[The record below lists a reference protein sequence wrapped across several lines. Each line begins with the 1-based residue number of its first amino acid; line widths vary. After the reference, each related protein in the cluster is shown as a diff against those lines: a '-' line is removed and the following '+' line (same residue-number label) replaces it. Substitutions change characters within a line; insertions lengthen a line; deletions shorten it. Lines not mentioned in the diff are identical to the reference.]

1 MSHENNGNE
10 NFNAINA
17 MKIKRLSGFILTL
30 FCIMTASAS
39 PLKDGKFLQGF
50 VEKVSGDDATFE
62 SHIPGVREA
71 MVIRSAGRAPQQQTE
86 RAVARTPQQPAEWF
100 GQQPDA
106 ATTGTVHFVFAAALS
121 NVVPGRTG
129 VPDRPSPDFNFYLND
144 EKIVTFQ
151 IGREANWTAKGL
163 KQSELSFEQC
173 SIGVR
178 ESRLGYLFLSI
189 PVKNLPQGTPVKF
202 RIDCTSEGFNNSV
215 MIFKTPV
222 EHKIMD
228 ITALPVILNKT
239 SKQIVKVYYSH
250 LGKPSQVQVEW
261 NGVKQKENARF
272 GINVFEL
279 AIDAVKQK
287 TTGELKITGKEAPVT
302 KAFDLL
308 PVREWQVMF
317 VQHTHT
323 DIGYTRPQHE
333 ILSEHIRFIDY
344 ALDYC
349 DLTDDYPDDA
359 KFRWVCEAAWAVS
372 EYIRIRPK
380 EQVERLKQ
388 RIKEGRIEVTAMY
401 FNYDELPGEQELAYS
416 LYTLREFK
424 KNGIPVQTA
433 MQNDVNGIAWS
444 FAEFFPDLGVKY
456 IVMGTHG
463 HKALISFD
471 KPTAFWWESPSGK
484 KTLTFRAE
492 HYMYGNFLQLERG
505 DFAAFERLML
515 NYLNSMEELKYPHDV
530 INLQYSGYSTDN
542 SPPSTV
548 GSDMV
553 RQWNEKYTFPKMRMS
568 VSSDFMQAIEQ
579 KYGKDLQTYRAAW
592 PDWWTDGFGSAAR
605 EAATAR
611 YAQADI
617 ISNQISLSLARILGA
632 DLSPTV
638 NRELDE
644 VNKAL
649 LFYGEHTF
657 GFHNSVRDPF
667 NLETMEQ
674 RSHKAA
680 YAWEA
685 YRRSRPVGETALG
698 LLQTYA
704 PRQKDKAGIIVF
716 NPLNWEHTGYTV
728 IYADHE
734 VLPVNRKTIIK
745 DEKGVEVKK
754 QIIRSYADASYWA
767 LWVEKAPALGSK
779 YYTIQV
785 TNENQP
791 VATTNNSPVETIE
804 NQWYRISFDLTNG
817 VVTEWFD
824 KELDK
829 NLLTEGAKWK
839 MGELVYERDDV
850 RGALD
855 RYMPGNFERFS
866 PTDVS
871 YLGSQEGAIWDS
883 YRFRG
888 TSPAGMGTNNFTFEL
903 RLYKTCKQV
912 DFTYRL
918 RKKQETEPEALYV
931 VFPFELNRG
940 KIYFDVPGGTIE
952 AGVEQI
958 PGSTNDWNTVQNFA
972 SVRNSAEQIVIGS
985 REIPLMQFGNINLG
999 RFKAGATPE
1008 TNHIFT
1014 WPMNNYWVTNFN
1026 ADQHGEFEWTYSLTS
1041 SGDPSIE
1048 YATKFA
1054 WNNRIPLPNRVIP
1067 AGLSNNKPPINGSI
1081 LSLNPSNVLLVNMTP
1096 IEGENALMLQLREI
1110 GGKDSALD
1118 ITSTFAPAIRVK
1130 ECNPLGEEQPT
1141 GATIRIKAWE
1151 NKFVKI
1157 QL

>member
-1 MSHENNGNE
+1 MNTT
-10 NFNAINA
+10 
-17 MKIKRLSGFILTL
+17 RLSGLILAICCILT
-30 FCIMTASAS
+30 ASGFPS
-39 PLKDGKFLQGF
+39 KDGNTLSGSA
-50 VEKVSGDDATFE
+50 EKQYGGDMPMTDI
-62 SHIPGVREA
+62 S
-71 MVIRSAGRAPQQQTE
+71 
-86 RAVARTPQQPAEWF
+86 
-100 GQQPDA
+100 
-106 ATTGTVHFVFAAALS
+106 
-121 NVVPGRTG
+121 
-129 VPDRPSPDFNFYLND
+129 
-144 EKIVTFQ
+144 
-151 IGREANWTAKGL
+151 EANKRYAQL
-163 KQSELSFEQC
+163 PEEALQSATEDSKITEA
-173 SIGVR
+173 V
-178 ESRLGYLFLSI
+178 
-189 PVKNLPQGTPVKF
+189 
-202 RIDCTSEGFNNSV
+202 V
-215 MIFKTPV
+215 M
-222 EHKIMD
+222 
-228 ITALPVILNKT
+228 PVILKKT
-239 SKQIVKVYYSH
+239 KKQIIKVSYNH
-250 LGKPSQVQVEW
+250 QGKPAQVQVEF
-261 NGVKQKENARF
+261 NGVKQKVSVRT
-272 GINVFEL
+272 GINTFEL
-279 AIDAVKQK
+279 AIDPVKQK
-287 TTGELKITGKEAPVT
+287 TTGELTITAKEGAVAKT
-302 KAFDLL
+302 IALL

-317 VQHTHT
+317 LQHTHT

-416 LYTLREFK
+416 LYTLKEFK
-424 KNGIPVQTA
+424 KSGIPVQTA

-444 FAEFFPDLGVKY
+444 FSEFFPDLGVKY
-456 IVMGTHG
+456 IIMGTHG

-492 HYMYGNFLQLERG
+492 HYMYGNFLQ
-505 DFAAFERLML
+505 FEKGVFDTFESLML
-515 NYLNSMEELKYPHDV
+515 KYLNSMEDLSYPHD
-530 INLQYSGYSTDN
+530 IIELQYSGYFTDN
-542 SPPSTV
+542 SPPSTA

-553 RQWNEKYTFPKMRMS
+553 RQWNEKYDFPKLRLS
-568 VSSDFMQAIEQ
+568 LSSEFMQVIEQ
-579 KYGKDLQTYRAAW
+579 KYGKDLQTFRAAW

-617 ISNQISLSLARILGA
+617 IANRISLSLARILGA

-657 GFHNSVRDPF
+657 GFHNSVSDPF
-667 NLETMEQ
+667 HLETMEQ

-698 LLQTYA
+698 LLQSYA
-704 PRQKDKAGIIVF
+704 PRYKDMAGIIVF
-716 NPLNWEHTGYTV
+716 NPLNWEHSGYTI

-734 VLPVNRKTIIK
+734 ILPINRQTIIK

-754 QIIRSYADASYWA
+754 QIIRSYTDASYWV
-767 LWVEKAPALGSK
+767 LWVDKAPALGSK
-779 YYTIQV
+779 YYTIH
-785 TNENQP
+785 TTKETP
-791 VATTNNSPVETIE
+791 VAPATSNDAFETIE
-804 NQWYRISFDLTNG
+804 NTWYRIRLDLTKG

-824 KELDK
+824 KELNK
-829 NLLTEGAKWK
+829 NLLTEGTKWQ

-850 RGALD
+850 RGSLD
-855 RYMPGNFERFS
+855 RLKPGNFQRFS

-871 YLGSQEGAIWDS
+871 YLGYQEGAIWDS
-883 YRFRG
+883 YRFKG
-888 TSPAGMGTNNFTFEL
+888 TSPAGMGNDNFTFEL
-903 RLYKTCKQV
+903 RMYKTCKQI
-912 DFTYRL
+912 DLTYRL
-918 RKKQETEPEALYV
+918 RKKQVTEPEALYV

-940 KIYFDVPGGTIE
+940 KIFFDVPGGTIE

-972 SVRNSAEQIVIGS
+972 SVRNDTEQIILGS

-1026 ADQHGEFEWTYSLTS
+1026 ADQHGDFEWTYYLTS
-1041 SGDPSIE
+1041 AADPSIE

-1054 WNNRIPLPNRVIP
+1054 WDNRIPLPNRVIP
-1067 AGLSNNKPPINGSI
+1067 AGLSNNKPAINGSI
-1081 LSLNPSNVLLVNMTP
+1081 LSLNPSNVLLVNMIP
-1096 IEGENALMLQLREI
+1096 IEGENALILQLREI

-1118 ITSTFAPAIRVK
+1118 ITSPFSPAVRVK

-1141 GATIRIKAWE
+1141 NATVRIKAWE
-1151 NKFVKI
+1151 NKFVKV